1 MNNTHKY
8 AIIKANNYGEHY
20 RFSKLIDWVRLEY
33 NIYKQK

>member
-8 AIIKANNYGEHY
+8 DIIKANNYGEHY
-20 RFSKLIDWVRLEY
+20 RFKKIIDRVRLEY